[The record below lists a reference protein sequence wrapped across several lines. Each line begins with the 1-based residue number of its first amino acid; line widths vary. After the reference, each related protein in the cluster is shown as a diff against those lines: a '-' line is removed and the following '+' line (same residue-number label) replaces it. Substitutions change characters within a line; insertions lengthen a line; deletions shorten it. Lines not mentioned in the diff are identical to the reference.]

1 LLLRAIFMDASD
13 TIVNEIE
20 KALKQLIIICNK
32 YSLSGSFSTVNDL
45 DNAFPSNLPRSTDVD
60 YLYKNYNPEK
70 LKIETGFTPIKI
82 HSVSELSKVQ
92 SGYEYLPNNY
102 LVFGDDLG
110 GGKPI
115 IAVIDEGKTSV
126 YASYDVIEPLK
137 IAGSLSGFIFSLAE
151 LIDLVYGQYDIFD
164 IADDNDEVK
173 DDFIDELRKRIV
185 PLIGN
190 EGFNAFFDYF
200 YG

>member
-1 LLLRAIFMDASD
+1 MDASD
-13 TIVNEIE
+13 TIVKEIE

>member
-1 LLLRAIFMDASD
+1 MDASD
-13 TIVNEIE
+13 TVVNEIE
-20 KALKQLIIICNK
+20 KALKQLIVICNK
-32 YSLSGSFSTVNDL
+32 YSLSGRFSTVNDL

-60 YLYKNYNPEK
+60 YLYKNYNPED

-82 HSVSELSKVQ
+82 HSVSELSKAQ
-92 SGYEYLPNNY
+92 NGYEYLPDNY
-102 LVFGDDLG
+102 LVIGDDLG

-115 IAVIDEGKTSV
+115 IAVVDEGNTPV
-126 YASYDVIEPLK
+126 YASYDVIEPFK
-137 IAGSLSGFIFSLAE
+137 IASSLSGFIFSLAE

-185 PLIGN
+185 PLIAN
-190 EGFNAFFDYF
+190 ENFDAFYDYF

>member
-1 LLLRAIFMDASD
+1 MDASE

-20 KALKQLIIICNK
+20 KALKQLIVICNK
-32 YSLSGSFSTVNDL
+32 YSLSGSFSNVNDL
-45 DNAFPSNLPRSTDVD
+45 DNAFPPNLPRSTEVEF
-60 YLYKNYNPEK
+60 LYENYNPEK
-70 LKIETGFTPIKI
+70 LKIETGFTPIKL
-82 HSVSELSKVQ
+82 HSVSELLKAQ
-92 SGYEYLPNNY
+92 NGYEYLPNNY
-102 LVFGDDLG
+102 LVIGDDLG

-115 IAVIDEGKTSV
+115 IAVVDEGNTPV
-126 YASYDVIEPLK
+126 YASYDVIEPFK
-137 IAGSLSGFIFSLAE
+137 IADSLCGFIFSLAE

-173 DDFIDELRKRIV
+173 HGFINELRERIV

-190 EGFNAFFDYF
+190 EGFNAFYDYF

>member
-1 LLLRAIFMDASD
+1 MDASD

-82 HSVSELSKVQ
+82 HSVSELTKVQ

-173 DDFIDELRKRIV
+173 DDFIYELRKRIV

>member
-1 LLLRAIFMDASD
+1 MDASD
-13 TIVNEIE
+13 TIANEIE

-45 DNAFPSNLPRSTDVD
+45 DIAFPSNLPRSTDVD

-137 IAGSLSGFIFSLAE
+137 IAGSLSEFIFSLAE

-164 IADDNDEVK
+164 IVDDNDEVK
-173 DDFIDELRKRIV
+173 NDFIDELRKRIV

>member
-1 LLLRAIFMDASD
+1 MDASE

-20 KALKQLIIICNK
+20 KALKQLIVIYNK

-45 DNAFPSNLPRSTDVD
+45 DNAFPSNLPRSTEVEF
-60 YLYKNYNPEK
+60 LYENYNPEK
-70 LKIETGFTPIKI
+70 LKIETGFTPIKL
-82 HSVSELSKVQ
+82 HSFSELLNAQ
-92 SGYEYLPNNY
+92 SGYEYLPDNY
-102 LVFGDDLG
+102 LIIGDDLG

-115 IAVIDEGKTSV
+115 IAVIDEGSSSV
-126 YASYDVIEPLK
+126 YAACDVMEPFQ
-137 IAGSLSGFIFSLAE
+137 IASSLSGFIFSLAE

-164 IADDNDEVK
+164 IADDNDEIK
-173 DDFIDELRKRIV
+173 DDFIDELRERIV

-190 EGFNAFFDYF
+190 ENFNAFYNYF

>member
-1 LLLRAIFMDASD
+1 M
-13 TIVNEIE
+13 NEIE
-20 KALKQLIIICNK
+20 KALKQLIVICNK

-60 YLYKNYNPEK
+60 YLYKNYNPK
-70 LKIETGFTPIKI
+70 NLKIETGFTPIKI
-82 HSVSELSKVQ
+82 HSVSELSKAQ
-92 SGYEYLPNNY
+92 NGYEYLPDNY
-102 LVFGDDLG
+102 LVIGDDLG

-115 IAVIDEGKTSV
+115 IAVVDEGNTPV
-126 YASYDVIEPLK
+126 YASYDVIEPFK
-137 IAGSLSGFIFSLAE
+137 IASSLSGFIFSLAE
-151 LIDLVYGQYDIFD
+151 LIDLVYGRYDIFD

-190 EGFNAFFDYF
+190 ENFDAFYDCF

>member
-1 LLLRAIFMDASD
+1 MDASE

-20 KALKQLIIICNK
+20 KALKQLIVICNK
-32 YSLSGSFSTVNDL
+32 HSLSGNFSTVTDL
-45 DNAFPSNLPRSTDVD
+45 DNAFPSNLPRSTEVEF
-60 YLYKNYNPEK
+60 LYENYNPEK
-70 LKIETGFTPIKI
+70 LKIETGFTPIKL
-82 HSVSELSKVQ
+82 HSASELLKAQ
-92 SGYEYLPNNY
+92 SGYEYLPDNY
-102 LVFGDDLG
+102 LVIGNDLG

-115 IAVIDEGKTSV
+115 IAVIDEGSSSV
-126 YASYDVIEPLK
+126 YAGCDVIEPFQ
-137 IAGSLSGFIFSLAE
+137 IASSLSGFIFSLAE

-173 DDFIDELRKRIV
+173 DDFIDELRGRIV

-190 EGFNAFFDYF
+190 ENFNAFYNYF

>member
-1 LLLRAIFMDASD
+1 MDESEIMA
-13 TIVNEIE
+13 NEIE
-20 KALKQLIIICNK
+20 KALKQFIVICNK

-45 DNAFPSNLPRSTDVD
+45 DNTFPSNLPRSTDID
-60 YLYKNYNPEK
+60 FLYKNYNPEK

-82 HSVSELSKVQ
+82 HSVSELTMAQ
-92 SGYEYLPNNY
+92 SGYEYLPDNY
-102 LVFGDDLG
+102 LVIGDDLG

-115 IAVIDEGKTSV
+115 IAVIDEGNSSV
-126 YASYDVIEPLK
+126 YASYDVIEPFQ
-137 IAGSLSGFIFSLAE
+137 IASSLSGFIFSLAE
-151 LIDLVYGQYDIFD
+151 LIDLVYGHYDIFD

-173 DDFIDELRKRIV
+173 DNFIDELRKRIV

-190 EGFNAFFDYF
+190 ENFNAFYNYF

>member
-1 LLLRAIFMDASD
+1 MDASD
-13 TIVNEIE
+13 TIVSEIE

-32 YSLSGSFSTVNDL
+32 YSLPGSFSTVNDL
-45 DNAFPSNLPRSTDVD
+45 DIAFPSNLPRSTDVD

-70 LKIETGFTPIKI
+70 FKIETGFTPIKI

-173 DDFIDELRKRIV
+173 NDFIDELRKRIV

>member
-1 LLLRAIFMDASD
+1 MS
-13 TIVNEIE
+13 EIE
-20 KALKQLIIICNK
+20 ESLKKLVAICK
-32 YSLSGSFSTVNDL
+32 KHSLPGSFNTVNDL
-45 DNAFPSNLPRSTDVD
+45 DNVFPSNLPRSTDVD

-82 HSVSELSKVQ
+82 HSVSELSKAQ
-92 SGYEYLPNNY
+92 NGYEYLPNNY
-102 LVFGDDLG
+102 LVIGDDLG

-115 IAVIDEGKTSV
+115 IAVVDEGNTSI
-126 YASYDVIEPLK
+126 YASYGVIEPFK

-190 EGFNAFFDYF
+190 ENFNAFYDYF

>member
-1 LLLRAIFMDASD
+1 MDGSD

-20 KALKQLIIICNK
+20 KALKQLIVICNK

-45 DNAFPSNLPRSTDVD
+45 DNAFPTNLPRSTDVD

-82 HSVSELSKVQ
+82 HSVSELSKAQ
-92 SGYEYLPNNY
+92 SGYKYLPKNY
-102 LVFGDDLG
+102 LVFGDDSG

-115 IAVIDEGKTSV
+115 IAVIDEGNTSV
-126 YASYDVIEPLK
+126 YASYDVIEPFK
-137 IAGSLSGFIFSLAE
+137 IAGSLPVFICSLAE

-173 DDFIDELRKRIV
+173 VDFIDELRKRIV

-190 EGFNAFFDYF
+190 ENFNAFYNYF

>member
-1 LLLRAIFMDASD
+1 MDASE

-20 KALKQLIIICNK
+20 KALKQLIVICNK

-45 DNAFPSNLPRSTDVD
+45 DNAFPPNLPRSTEVEF
-60 YLYKNYNPEK
+60 LYENYNPEK
-70 LKIETGFTPIKI
+70 LKIETGFTPIKL
-82 HSVSELSKVQ
+82 HSVSELLKAQ
-92 SGYEYLPNNY
+92 SGYEYLPDNY
-102 LVFGDDLG
+102 LVIGDDLG

-115 IAVIDEGKTSV
+115 IAVVDEGNTSI
-126 YASYDVIEPLK
+126 YASYDVIEPFK

-151 LIDLVYGQYDIFD
+151 FIDLVYGQYDIFD

-173 DDFIDELRKRIV
+173 DDFIDELRKKIV

-190 EGFNAFFDYF
+190 ENSNAFYDYF

>member
-1 LLLRAIFMDASD
+1 MDASG

-20 KALKQLIIICNK
+20 KALKQLIVICNK

-45 DNAFPSNLPRSTDVD
+45 DNAFPSNLPRSTEVEF
-60 YLYKNYNPEK
+60 LYKNYNPEK

-82 HSVSELSKVQ
+82 HSVSELSKAQ
-92 SGYEYLPNNY
+92 NGYEYLLKNY
-102 LVFGDDLG
+102 LVIGDDLG

-115 IAVIDEGKTSV
+115 IAVVDEGSTPI
-126 YASYDVIEPLK
+126 YASYDVIEPFK

-164 IADDNDEVK
+164 IADDNGEVK
-173 DDFIDELRKRIV
+173 QDFIDELRKRIV
-185 PLIGN
+185 PRIDN
-190 EGFNAFFDYF
+190 ENYDAFYDYF